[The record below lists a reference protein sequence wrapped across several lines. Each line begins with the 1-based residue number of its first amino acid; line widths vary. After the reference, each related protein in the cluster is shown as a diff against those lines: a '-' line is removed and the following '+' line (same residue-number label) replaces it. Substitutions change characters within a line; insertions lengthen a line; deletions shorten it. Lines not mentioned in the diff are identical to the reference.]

1 MSRGPASVW
10 ILSPPTKDIIM
21 RPLFSSE
28 SDLIY
33 AMLAHASDPMHSL
46 SAEQRKAIAARVPE
60 LKVYKHCGC
69 GTCPTVYLT
78 AGEEPPEPRRDANGK
93 VVRKAPITC
102 SPPIAPRRWCCFT
115 SQAEFRWSSKS
126 LLSTTTRSNFLGPNS
141 SCFKGFSCRR
151 YEEIGRLVA

>member
-1 MSRGPASVW
+1 
-10 ILSPPTKDIIM
+10 M

-46 SAEQRKAIAARVPE
+46 GAEQRKAIAARVPE
-60 LKVYKHCGC
+60 LKVYKHCGS

-93 VVRKAPITC
+93 AVPQGSDHVLTADCPEAMVLLHIASGIPVELEVAPFDDHKVEL
-102 SPPIAPRRWCCFT
+102 PWPE
-115 SQAEFRWSSKS
+115 Q
-126 LLSTTTRSNFLGPNS
+126 
-141 SCFKGFSCRR
+141 
-151 YEEIGRLVA
+151 LVF

>member
-1 MSRGPASVW
+1 
-10 ILSPPTKDIIM
+10 M

-28 SDLIY
+28 SDVVY

-46 SAEQRKAIAARVPE
+46 GAEQRKAIAARVPE

-93 VVRKAPITC
+93 MVPQGSDYVLTADCPEAMVLLHIAGGIPVELEVAPFDDHQVEL
-102 SPPIAPRRWCCFT
+102 PWPE
-115 SQAEFRWSSKS
+115 Q
-126 LLSTTTRSNFLGPNS
+126 
-141 SCFKGFSCRR
+141 
-151 YEEIGRLVA
+151 LVF